1 MKKLLPGLL
10 LLALTFSCRT
20 TPRPAPLPPED
31 GQIEIV
37 FLQLNDVYE
46 IAPLEGGKVG
56 GLARVA
62 TIREKLRQENHN
74 TITVMAGDFLNPS
87 VLGTL
92 KHEGKNIAGRQMV
105 DVLNVMGL
113 DLATFGNHEFDLKE
127 AELLERLRE
136 SRFGWVSSN
145 AGHWQGDSLRRFP
158 SGPGGDSVSPTWIFD
173 FADADGTRLR
183 IGVTAVTLPSTQKP
197 YVRYSNVYRAA
208 ETGYQSLERMTDCV
222 IGLTHVSIDEDKEI
236 SRRVPGIRLIMGGH
250 EHDHMYHQVGNTYIA
265 KADANAKTVYVHR
278 LRFDKNTRQVDIQ
291 STLVPVDSTVAF
303 EPRTDSVVRKW
314 TDIAAR
320 SFREM
325 GFDPDQ
331 VLMTAAEPLDG
342 RESSIRNGST
352 NLTRLVAAAVTA
364 AAPRSEL
371 TVLNSGSIRVDD
383 QLTGAITQYDVL
395 RALPFGGKL
404 VEADLSGHLLDSV
417 LSIGRNNK
425 GSGGYLQLD
434 RAAYDETAGRWLVAG
449 KPVNPKKTYRVALP
463 AFLLTGEEKG
473 LGFLKPGKAGLG
485 PVYEPEAADKNDLRH
500 DIRLAVIAYMRGLN
514 K

>member
-1 MKKLLPGLL
+1 MKKLLPALL
-10 LLALTFSCRT
+10 LLALPFACR
-20 TPRPAPLPPED
+20 TPRPAPLPVDD
-31 GQIEIV
+31 GKIEIV

-62 TIREKLRQENHN
+62 TLREKLRQENHN
-74 TITVMAGDFLNPS
+74 TLTVMAGDFLNPS

-92 KHEGKNIAGRQMV
+92 KYEGKNIAGRQMV
-105 DVLNVMGL
+105 EVLNAMGL

-145 AGHWQGDSLRRFP
+145 AGHWRGDSLRRFP
-158 SGPGGDSVSPTWIFD
+158 SGPDGDSVSPTWIFD
-173 FADADGTRLR
+173 FADTDGTRLR
-183 IGVTAVTLPSTQKP
+183 IGVTAVTLPSTKKP
-197 YVRYSNVYRAA
+197 YVRYSDIYRAA
-208 ETGYQSLERMTDCV
+208 ETGYKSLERMTDCV

-236 SRRVPGIRLIMGGH
+236 SRRVPGLKLIMGGH

-291 STLVPVDSTVAF
+291 STLVPVDSTLAF

-314 TDIAAR
+314 TGIAAR
-320 SFREM
+320 SFRGM

-331 VLMTAAEPLDG
+331 VLMTTAESLDG

-352 NLTRLVAAAVTA
+352 NLTRLVTSAVTA
-364 AAPRSEL
+364 TAPRSEL
-371 TVLNSGSIRVDD
+371 TIFNSGSIRVDD
-383 QLTGAITQYDVL
+383 QLTGPITQYDVL
-395 RALPFGGKL
+395 RTLPFGGKL
-404 VEADLSGHLLDSV
+404 VEAELTGHLLDSV
-417 LSIGRNNK
+417 LTIGRNNK
-425 GSGGYLQLD
+425 GSGGYLLVD
-434 RAAYDETAGRWLVAG
+434 RAAYDETTKRWTLGG
-449 KPVNPKKTYRVALP
+449 KPLNPKKQYRVVLP
-463 AFLLTGEEKG
+463 AFLLAGEEKN
-473 LGFLKPGKAGLG
+473 LEFLQPGKAGLG
-485 PVYEPEAADKNDLRH
+485 RVYAPDSTDKTDLRN
-500 DIRLAVIAYMRGLN
+500 DIRLAIIAYMRAMN

>member
-10 LLALTFSCRT
+10 LLALPFACR
-20 TPRPAPLPPED
+20 TPRPAPLPVED
-31 GQIEIV
+31 GKIEIV

-62 TIREKLRQENHN
+62 TLREKLRQENFN

-92 KHEGKNIAGRQMV
+92 KYEGKNIAGRQMV
-105 DVLNVMGL
+105 EVLNTMGL

-158 SGPGGDSVSPTWIFD
+158 SGPGGDSVSPTFILD
-173 FADADGTRLR
+173 FADSDGTRLR

-197 YVRYSNVYRAA
+197 YVRYSNIYRAA
-208 ETGYQSLERMTDCV
+208 ETGYRSLERMTDFV

-236 SRRVPGIRLIMGGH
+236 SRRVPGLKLIMGGH

-291 STLVPVDSTVAF
+291 STLVPVDSTLAF
-303 EPRTDSVVRKW
+303 EPKTDSVVRKW
-314 TDIAAR
+314 TGIAAS

-325 GFDPDQ
+325 GFAPDQ
-331 VLMTAAEPLDG
+331 VLMTTSESLDG

-352 NLTRLVAAAVTA
+352 NLTRLVTAAVTA
-364 AAPRSEL
+364 TAPQSEL
-371 TVLNSGSIRVDD
+371 TIFNSGSIRVDD
-383 QLTGAITQYDVL
+383 QLTGPITQYDVL
-395 RALPFGGKL
+395 RTLPFGGKL
-404 VEADLSGHLLDSV
+404 VEAEMTGHLLDSV
-417 LSIGRNNK
+417 LTIGRRNK
-425 GSGGYLQLD
+425 GSGGYLQVDRVTFNEATSRWTLD
-434 RAAYDETAGRWLVAG
+434 G
-449 KPVNPKKTYRVALP
+449 KPLNPKKNYRVALP
-463 AFLLTGEEKG
+463 AFLLTGEEKN
-473 LGFLKPGKAGLG
+473 LGFLQPGKVGLG
-485 PVYEPEAADKNDLRH
+485 RVYEPDTTDKTDVRN

>member
-1 MKKLLPGLL
+1 MKRLLPGLL
-10 LLALTFSCRT
+10 LLALSFSCR
-20 TPRPAPLPPED
+20 TPRPAPLPVDD
-31 GQIEIV
+31 GKIEIV

-62 TIREKLRQENHN
+62 TLREKLRKENHN

-92 KHEGKNIAGRQMV
+92 KYEGKNIAGRQMV

-158 SGPGGDSVSPTWIFD
+158 SGPDGDSVSPTFILD
-173 FADADGTRLR
+173 FADTDGTRLR

-197 YVRYSNVYRAA
+197 YVRYSNIYRAA
-208 ETGYQSLERMTDCV
+208 EMGYKALENMTDCV

-236 SRRVPGIRLIMGGH
+236 SRRVPGLKLIMGGH

-291 STLVPVDSTVAF
+291 STLVPIDSTLAF

-314 TDIAAR
+314 TGIAAR

-331 VLMTAAEPLDG
+331 VLMTTAEPLDG

-352 NLTRLVAAAVTA
+352 NLTRLVTSAVTA
-364 AAPRSEL
+364 TAPQSEL
-371 TVLNSGSIRVDD
+371 TILNSGSIRVDD

-395 RALPFGGKL
+395 RTLPFGGKL
-404 VEADLSGHLLDSV
+404 VEAEMTGHLLDSV
-417 LSIGRNNK
+417 LTVGRRNK
-425 GSGGYLQLD
+425 GSGGYLQVD
-434 RAAYDETAGRWLVAG
+434 RATFDESTKRWTLGG
-449 KPVNPKKTYRVALP
+449 KPLNPKKNYRVALP
-463 AFLLTGEEKG
+463 AFLLTGEEKN
-473 LGFLKPGKAGLG
+473 LGFLQPGKAGLG
-485 PVYEPEAADKNDLRH
+485 RVYEPDPADKTDLRN
-500 DIRLAVIAYMRGLN
+500 DIRLAIIAYMRAAR

>member
-1 MKKLLPGLL
+1 MKRLLPGLL
-10 LLALTFSCRT
+10 LLALSFSCR
-20 TPRPAPLPPED
+20 TPRPAPLPVDD
-31 GQIEIV
+31 GKIEIV

-62 TIREKLRQENHN
+62 TLREKLRKENHN

-92 KHEGKNIAGRQMV
+92 KYEGKNIAGRQMV

-158 SGPGGDSVSPTWIFD
+158 SGPDGDSVSPTFILD
-173 FADADGTRLR
+173 FADTDGTRLR

-197 YVRYSNVYRAA
+197 YVRYSNIYRAA
-208 ETGYQSLERMTDCV
+208 EMGYKALENMTDCV

-236 SRRVPGIRLIMGGH
+236 SRRVPGLKLIMGGH

-291 STLVPVDSTVAF
+291 STLVPIDSTLAF

-314 TDIAAR
+314 TGIAAR

-331 VLMTAAEPLDG
+331 VLMTTAEPLDG

-352 NLTRLVAAAVTA
+352 NLTRLVTSAVTA
-364 AAPRSEL
+364 TAPQSEL
-371 TVLNSGSIRVDD
+371 TILNSGSIRVDD

-395 RALPFGGKL
+395 RTLPFGGKL
-404 VEADLSGHLLDSV
+404 VEAEMTGHLLDSV
-417 LSIGRNNK
+417 LTVGRRNK
-425 GSGGYLQLD
+425 GSGGYLQVD
-434 RAAYDETAGRWLVAG
+434 RATFDESTKRWTLGG
-449 KPVNPKKTYRVALP
+449 KPLNPKKNYRVALP
-463 AFLLTGEEKG
+463 AFLLTGEEKN
-473 LGFLKPGKAGLG
+473 LGFLQPGKAGLG
-485 PVYEPEAADKNDLRH
+485 RVYEPDPADKTDLRN
-500 DIRLAVIAYMRGLN
+500 DIRLAIIAYMRAVR